1 MNNLQHIEFFAGCGG
16 MALGMDAAGFQLRM
30 ANEVSPMAAETFAL
44 NIIGQ
49 NLLENTERVFWIHSD
64 FPKSKMK
71 ARLRENLLE
80 GKVFRF
86 NDVPSVLPQGKTLLI
101 GDINRLKETLETNAA
116 IRGSLSGV
124 DLISGGPPCQ
134 SFSLAGKREKNNYKN
149 RLPLTF
155 AETCGLLQPKAVLL
169 ENVKGILAPFT
180 EQNEKYYAWIE
191 VAKAFSLQGFVPLCM
206 LLNSKF
212 FGVPQNR
219 PRFMMMA
226 FREDIFRAIH
236 SQIGNDQ
243 SVNSLNFFNEVQSN
257 RGDLGGVTLQ
267 EELRCYNLEND
278 DELHQFDG
286 VWLPKPVLHQNQ
298 GWVSVKDAIGDLR
311 VSEDGLCKSVDGA
324 EYVRHINTLFQP
336 EKSSSATNLA
346 NHELRKHS
354 AQVRSRFRFFQL
366 WNRLEMSKNSILNFI
381 TSESRTTAIVADVME
396 EFDNVRLEKVLFP
409 DGSTAI
415 LNEPSDWVK
424 YLSEISLSKKHSQKA
439 LIPHL
444 PAPAQLTIPD
454 DFCHFESAEPRV
466 LTVREMARI
475 QSFPDWYEFKSKIT
489 TGGRNRR
496 FEVPQYT
503 QVGNAVPP
511 LLAYRIGMHLRQ
523 LLESIE

>member
-64 FPKSKMK
+64 FPKSKMN
-71 ARLRENLLE
+71 ARLRENLLDE
-80 GKVFRF
+80 KVFRF
-86 NDVPSVLPQGKTLLI
+86 NDVPSVLPEGKTLLI
-101 GDINRLKETLETNAA
+101 GDINKLKETLETNAA
-116 IRGSLSGV
+116 IRESLSGV

-206 LLNSKF
+206 LVNSKF

-219 PRFMMMA
+219 PRFLMMA
-226 FREDIFRAIH
+226 FREDVFRAIH
-236 SQIGNDQ
+236 SQIGNNQ

-257 RGDLGGVTLQ
+257 RGNLRGLILQ
-267 EELRCYNLEND
+267 EELCCYNLEKE
-278 DELHQFDG
+278 DELHHFDG
-286 VWLPKPVLHQNQ
+286 VWLPKPILHQNQ

-324 EYVRHINTLFQP
+324 DYVRLLNTLFED
-336 EKSSSATNLA
+336 EKPTSATYLK

-354 AQVRSRFRFFQL
+354 VQVRSRFRFFQL
-366 WNRLEMSKNSILNFI
+366 LNRLVTTKKSVLDFI
-381 TSESRTTAIVADVME
+381 RSESLTTGIEEEIVE

-409 DGSTAI
+409 DGSISI

-439 LIPHL
+439 LVSNQ

-454 DFCHFESAEPRV
+454 DLCHFESAQPRV
-466 LTVREMARI
+466 LTVRETARI
-475 QSFPDWYEFKSKIT
+475 QSFPDWYEFKSKVT
-489 TGGRNRR
+489 TGGKNRR

-511 LLAYRIGMHLRQ
+511 LLAYRIGKHLRQ